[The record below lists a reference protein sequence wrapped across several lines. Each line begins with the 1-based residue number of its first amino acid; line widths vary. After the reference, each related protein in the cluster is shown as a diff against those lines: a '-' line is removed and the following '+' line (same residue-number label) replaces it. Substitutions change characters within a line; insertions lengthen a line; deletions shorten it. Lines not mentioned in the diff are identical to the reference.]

1 MSTPRVSSWVH
12 TASILISFFVA
23 VAAYGKPSS
32 STYTRPLLFAP
43 EDNNIFLTSP
53 QLKWDLEG
61 DRLSFGGIAFDG
73 KAIKFIANTNDNVFN
88 LGFGWPN
95 NLGYDGKIQIRV
107 AGKVV
112 WEKSVDSSDVS
123 SWRNQLKT
131 NPKIKPLIG
140 TNFGVTR
147 NTVSDFEAFKNNPE
161 AQACFVRK
169 NSETEW
175 LDACSALMQVTALPN
190 KTIQLTHT
198 TRPEKPTVQVFG
210 EDLGTRG
217 LANFPGDKPVQFKSI
232 FSDGSTLSFAIA
244 IPHLR
249 MLDVVWKGE
258 QATGKE
264 FLVFTGQGAKPLGE
278 VKNLVVPPDH
288 FWSATGL
295 DEEVI
300 WQTTIPKHSPLLRVI
315 APFNIPFTYIV
326 QFTDLPD
333 ETDRIFI
340 SSRTGAGTYARTP
353 KIFGVIPSQAKLSS
367 KEKSVRKSSPNE
379 FEWKFLAPKK
389 GERNKARISLFKM
402 ENGKEKEWVA
412 HYQLYRGYPFQAALR
427 LTGLSTEKLETAI
440 VGEASFTYFPD
451 TIFLNSYLL
460 DYHRW
465 GFSFRYFNILTP
477 LEINQIDE
485 DTQVSTPVQL
495 KPFNTVNADFRY
507 NINPGLWNRDEL
519 FGPIFSYG
527 TVSIVDYRGQFAG
540 IGAFWART
548 MPRFIDKLF
557 NINPLFRYPKYVD
570 VEFIYYPVGLGGV
583 LQSKTW
589 FLNFSGRVFWTK
601 RFFGEGGFGYKSFS
615 FSPRDEDLSA
625 LNFGMGYG
633 TAGLGLTF

>member
-1 MSTPRVSSWVH
+1 MNTPRLSSWLFA
-12 TASILISFFVA
+12 ASILVLISLA
-23 VAAYGKPSS
+23 VTAQAKPKS

-73 KAIKFIANTNDNVFN
+73 RSIKFIANTNDKVFN
-88 LGFGWPN
+88 LGFGWPS
-95 NLGYDGKIQIRV
+95 NLGNDGKVQIRID
-107 AGKVV
+107 GKVV
-112 WEKSVDSSDVS
+112 WEKNVDSSDVL

-131 NPKIKPLIG
+131 NPKLKALIG
-140 TNFGVTR
+140 TNYGVTR
-147 NTVSDFEAFKNNPE
+147 NTVSDFESFKSNPE
-161 AQACFVRK
+161 AKACFTRK

-175 LDACSALMQVTALPN
+175 LEICSPLKKVTALPN
-190 KTIQLTHT
+190 KTIQLSSTA
-198 TRPEKPTVQVFG
+198 RPQNATVQVFG
-210 EDLGTRG
+210 EDLGPRG
-217 LANFPGDKPVQFKSI
+217 LANFPGNKPVQMKAI
-232 FSDGSTLSFAIA
+232 FSDGSTLSFAVT

-249 MLDVVWKGE
+249 MLDVVWKSD
-258 QATGKE
+258 QTTGKE

-295 DEEVI
+295 NEEII
-300 WQTTIPKHSPLLRVI
+300 WQTTIPKNSPLLRVI

-340 SSRTGAGTYARTP
+340 SSRTGAGTYAKTP

-389 GERNKARISLFKM
+389 GDRNKARISLFKM

-412 HYQLYRGYPFQAALR
+412 NYQLYRGYPFQAAIR
-427 LTGLSTEKLETAI
+427 LTGLSTEKLKTAL

-465 GFSFRYFNILTP
+465 GFSARYFNIITP
-477 LEINQIDE
+477 VEINSVDAE
-485 DTQVSTPVQL
+485 TEVETPIAL
-495 KPFNTVNADFRY
+495 KPFNTLNVDFRY

-527 TVSIVDYRGQFAG
+527 TVSVVDYEGQFAG

-570 VEFIYYPVGLGGV
+570 VEFIYYPMGLGGV
-583 LQSKTW
+583 AQSSTW

-601 RFFGEGGFGYKSFS
+601 RFFGEAGFGYKNFA
-615 FSPRDEDLSA
+615 FTPQDEELFP